1 MNIRLSILAAWFCAL
16 TVHAQLINGVSD
28 RVVYTDQASF
38 SIPTNTGY
46 TYEVTLNGMPV
57 AAGVTH
63 TITRVDYYDLFTR
76 RVLTSGGVVS
86 SQLVRFIVLSSN
98 RGNGSD
104 HPERGLIEFTPYPP
118 IPSGSNE
125 FAGGQLHLVAP
136 ANYPAG
142 LEIPVVAWIDNSP
155 GNGRRVNGHV
165 TAAGFPS
172 LPLYRG
178 VGHTFLPA
186 ATVGGALSYHA
197 AIHALS
203 TNKAINI
210 DASTTWSNVSG
221 TLPAGAIWPANSR
234 IRVTGNITIPAG
246 NTLTIEAGTIVQLN
260 ASVNITNSGRTVING
275 TTEQPVVFTAANRV
289 APEIH
294 TGAWGGFLLRGA
306 SAQLIANGA
315 IMTGAG
321 AASTFDFSP
330 GASHRS
336 EQALLLVHSGARAF
350 LTNCFLINN
359 AGQIGNGDGSEVT
372 YDRCLLQRAIT
383 AGEYE
388 GGTIIINNSAVI
400 EFPAVDGEVN
410 ASIAEADYDAI
421 YFTTG
426 THILRD
432 SLFGFCKDDAVDS
445 GSGGPGTVLVTN
457 CWVESALHEA
467 LAWSGE
473 GRQTWTY
480 DTTVMN
486 SGQGFECGWS
496 TGANSPLCFG
506 DRLLSLGNSVGARY
520 GDNYEGTSGLGLKDG
535 FLTVTNSMIL
545 HNYRDVW
552 GQVWDNTWNYR
563 VADMDIRGNLLTAAN
578 TNHPNNTVWDP
589 AVHAPRL
596 APFMHVPADAKVGVG
611 FANWNPL
618 TLRDL
623 TNGIPVRLSIF
634 TTNVVS
640 FDYAVQTPNNTLAEG
655 TLTFQPGE
663 TVKRIYAPITGV
675 STQDLVRIS
684 LSNPIACEF
693 TTGSELLLTPA
704 PPNATVPL
712 ISLGSA
718 WRYFDNGTDLG
729 VAWRATNYND
739 TTWSNGVAQLGYGDS
754 PRDENTFVRR
764 TNSGGTI
771 TITFYFRRAIQ
782 VSDPGQFASLGM
794 RLLRDDAGV
803 VYINGREVYRSP
815 NLPAFPAAINYL
827 TPATSTGENDVDT
840 ATLNATNLV
849 AGNNVIA
856 VEIHQESTGS
866 SDVSFDFELTGNLVG
881 GPPRLNQTRFGDD
894 FVLHWS
900 DPTYRLEA
908 SEDLGSAT
916 NWATVVG
923 ASSPITMTTSTPR
936 RFFRL
941 RR

>member
-1 MNIRLSILAAWFCAL
+1 MSIRLSTLAALLLA
-16 TVHAQLINGVSD
+16 TSVDAQLINGVTD
-28 RVVYTDQASF
+28 RMVYTDQASF
-38 SIPTNTGY
+38 TVPTNAGY
-46 TYEVTLNGMPV
+46 TYEVTLNGTPV
-57 AAGVTH
+57 VGGVTH
-63 TITRVDYYDLFTR
+63 TIRRADYYDLFAR
-76 RVLTSGGVVS
+76 RVANVGGAVS
-86 SQLVRFIVLSSN
+86 NQLVRFIVLLSN

-104 HPERGLIEFTPYPP
+104 HPERGLIEWTPYPP
-118 IPSGSNE
+118 IPSGSAE
-125 FAGGQLHLVAP
+125 FAGGRLHVVAP

-142 LEIPVVAWIDNSP
+142 PEIPVVAWVDDSP
-155 GNGRRVNGHV
+155 GNGRRVNGNI
-165 TAAGFPS
+165 TAAGFPP

-178 VGHTFLPA
+178 VGHTFLPG
-186 ATVGGALSYHA
+186 ATVGGVLNYNAV
-197 AIHALS
+197 IQVLS
-203 TNKAINI
+203 TNKTINI
-210 DASTTWSNVSG
+210 DSSTTWSNVSG
-221 TLPAGAIWPANSR
+221 TLPAGAVWPTNSR
-234 IRVTGNITIPAG
+234 IRVTGSITIAAG
-246 NTLTIEAGTIVQLN
+246 NALTIEAGTIVQLN
-260 ASVNITNSGRTVING
+260 PSVNITNSGRTVING

-289 APEIH
+289 APESH

-321 AASTFDFSP
+321 AASGFDFSP

-336 EQALLLVHSGARAF
+336 EQALLLIQSGARAF

-359 AGQIGNGDGSEVT
+359 AGQIGNGYNSDVT

-388 GGTIIINNSAVI
+388 GGTIIVNNSAVI
-400 EFPAVDGEVN
+400 EFPAVDGAVN

-426 THILRD
+426 THIMRD
-432 SLFGFCKDDAVDS
+432 SLFGFCKDDAIDS

-496 TGANSPLCFG
+496 TGANSPLCFA

-535 FLTVTNSMIL
+535 FLTVTNSIII

-563 VADMDIRGNLLTAAN
+563 VADMNVRSNLLTAPN
-578 TNHPNNTVWDP
+578 TNHPNNTVWDT
-589 AVHAPRL
+589 AVHASRL
-596 APFMHVPADAKVGVG
+596 VPFMHVPADAVVGAG
-611 FANWNPL
+611 FANWTPL

-640 FDYAVQTPNNTLAEG
+640 FDYAVQTPSATLNQG
-655 TLTFQPGE
+655 TVIFEPGE
-663 TVKRIYAPITGV
+663 TVKRIYAPITGL
-675 STQDLVRIS
+675 STQDIVRVS
-684 LSNPIACEF
+684 LNNPHGAEF
-693 TTGSELLLTPA
+693 TTGSEMLIGPA
-704 PPNATVPL
+704 VANTNVALV
-712 ISLGSA
+712 SFNSG
-718 WRYFDNGTDLG
+718 WRYFDDGADLG
-729 VAWRATNYND
+729 IAWRGTNYND
-739 TTWSNGVAQLGYGDS
+739 AGWSNGLAQFGYGDS

-764 TNSGGTI
+764 TNSSGTI
-771 TITFYFRRAIQ
+771 TITFYFRRAFQ
-782 VSDPGQFASLGM
+782 ADPAQFASLGM

-815 NLPAFPAAINYL
+815 NLPAFPATISYL
-827 TPATSTGENDVDT
+827 TEADTTGENSIDT

-849 AGNNVIA
+849 AGNNVVA

-866 SDVSFDFELTGNLVG
+866 SDVSFDLELTGNFVG
-881 GPPRLNQTRFGDD
+881 GPPRLNVTRFGDD
-894 FVLHWS
+894 VVLHWS
-900 DPTYRLEA
+900 DPTYHLEA
-908 SEDLGSAT
+908 SEDLGPNS
-916 NWATVVG
+916 NWSTVVG
-923 ASSPITMTTSTPR
+923 ASSPVTISVPANRT
-936 RFFRL
+936 FYRL
-941 RR
+941 SR